1 MAPKPTREEI
11 EEAFKKVDIDGVGK
25 LNKDQLKA
33 LMISV
38 EDEKNRADLEKN
50 MTENMMNM
58 VFNMAD
64 EDGDKMVSLD
74 ELLKLLEIG
83 EQKEKDPFE
92 MMMKMLK
99 AADEDG
105 DGFLDEEE
113 LTKFMN
119 STSGRA
125 PDVKF
130 LMQAADTNGDGKVSI
145 EEAATYLTKK
155 K

>member
-11 EEAFKKVDIDGVGK
+11 EEAFKKVDKDGVGK
-25 LNKDQLKA
+25 LNKEQLKT
-33 LMISV
+33 LMINV

-50 MTENMMNM
+50 MNEN
-58 VFNMAD
+58 
-64 EDGDKMVSLD
+64 MVSLE

-83 EQKEKDPFE
+83 EEKDKDPFE

-113 LTKFMN
+113 LTKFMS
-119 STSGRA
+119 STSA
-125 PDVKF
+125 KSVDVKF

-145 EEAATYLTKK
+145 EEAAKFLTKK

>member
-1 MAPKPTREEI
+1 MDK
-11 EEAFKKVDIDGVGK
+11 DGVGK
-25 LNKDQLKA
+25 LNKDQLKT
-33 LMISV
+33 LMINV

-50 MTENMMNM
+50 MNENMVNM

-64 EDGDKMVSLD
+64 EDGDKMVSLE

-83 EQKEKDPFE
+83 EEKDKDPFE

-105 DGFLDEEE
+105 DGFLDEDE
-113 LTKFMN
+113 LTKFMS
-119 STSGRA
+119 STSA
-125 PDVKF
+125 KSVDVKF

-145 EEAATYLTKK
+145 EEAAKFLTKK

>member
-1 MAPKPTREEI
+1 M
-11 EEAFKKVDIDGVGK
+11 
-25 LNKDQLKA
+25 N
-33 LMISV
+33 
-38 EDEKNRADLEKN
+38 
-50 MTENMMNM
+50 ENMMNM

-83 EQKEKDPFE
+83 EEKEKDPFE

-99 AADEDG
+99 AADE

-145 EEAATYLTKK
+145 EEAARYLTKK

>member
-1 MAPKPTREEI
+1 MDK
-11 EEAFKKVDIDGVGK
+11 DGVGK
-25 LNKDQLKA
+25 LNKEQLKT
-33 LMISV
+33 LMINV

-50 MTENMMNM
+50 MNENMVNM

-64 EDGDKMVSLD
+64 EDGDKMVSLE

-83 EQKEKDPFE
+83 EEKDKDPFE

-105 DGFLDEEE
+105 DGFLDEDE
-113 LTKFMN
+113 LTKFMS
-119 STSGRA
+119 STSA
-125 PDVKF
+125 KSVDVKF

-145 EEAATYLTKK
+145 EEAAKFLYKK
-155 K
+155 E

>member
-1 MAPKPTREEI
+1 MDK
-11 EEAFKKVDIDGVGK
+11 DGVGK
-25 LNKDQLKA
+25 LNKEQLKT
-33 LMISV
+33 LMINV

-50 MTENMMNM
+50 MNENMVNM

-64 EDGDKMVSLD
+64 EDGDKMVSLE

-83 EQKEKDPFE
+83 EEKDKDPFE

-105 DGFLDEEE
+105 DGFLDEDE
-113 LTKFMN
+113 LTKFMS
-119 STSGRA
+119 STSA
-125 PDVKF
+125 KSVDVKF

-145 EEAATYLTKK
+145 EEAAKFLTKK

>member
-11 EEAFKKVDIDGVGK
+11 EEAIKKVDIDGGGK

-50 MTENMMNM
+50 MNENMMNM

-74 ELLKLLEIG
+74 ELLKL
-83 EQKEKDPFE
+83 
-92 MMMKMLK
+92 
-99 AADEDG
+99 
-105 DGFLDEEE
+105 
-113 LTKFMN
+113 
-119 STSGRA
+119 
-125 PDVKF
+125 
-130 LMQAADTNGDGKVSI
+130 
-145 EEAATYLTKK
+145 
-155 K
+155 

>member
-1 MAPKPTREEI
+1 MDK
-11 EEAFKKVDIDGVGK
+11 DGVGK
-25 LNKDQLKA
+25 LNKEQLKT
-33 LMISV
+33 LMINV

-50 MTENMMNM
+50 MNENMVNM

-64 EDGDKMVSLD
+64 EDGDKMVSLE

-83 EQKEKDPFE
+83 EEKDKDPFE

-113 LTKFMN
+113 LTKFMS
-119 STSGRA
+119 STSA
-125 PDVKF
+125 KSVDVKF

-145 EEAATYLTKK
+145 EEAAKFLTKK

>member
-1 MAPKPTREEI
+1 M
-11 EEAFKKVDIDGVGK
+11 
-25 LNKDQLKA
+25 N
-33 LMISV
+33 
-38 EDEKNRADLEKN
+38 
-50 MTENMMNM
+50 ENMMNM

-83 EQKEKDPFE
+83 EEKDKDPYE

-119 STSGRA
+119 STSGKA

-130 LMQAADTNGDGKVSI
+130 PLQAADT
-145 EEAATYLTKK
+145 
-155 K
+155 